1 MRKNQQSEWVGM
13 EDNGT
18 NSFSFR
24 SDSDIIRKFI
34 HELNSVEVSTF
45 THFDPDSK
53 TLDALGFTNPRF
65 RLEVEQQDNTKSNIL
80 ISKSNAETSL
90 WNTYVTDQAFI
101 GLVDTQW
108 NKLLS
113 VNAIDYQDR
122 KLFPAQFRP
131 DQIDL
136 KTIHNSKVISTLT
149 YDAKGEA
156 FERFLGFQA
165 EYFIDLSYNNE
176 GIWVDG
182 DWLPWVFSICFKCS
196 DSEDFTPIEFNLTDR
211 IGGTKWYA
219 GSEELGMVFN
229 LPISI
234 IDELGKELNS
244 SHHKP

>member
-13 EDNGT
+13 EDDGT

-80 ISKSNAETSL
+80 ISKSNSETSL

-149 YDAKGEA
+149 YDEKAKPL
-156 FERFLGFQA
+156 R
-165 EYFIDLSYNNE
+165 
-176 GIWVDG
+176 
-182 DWLPWVFSICFKCS
+182 
-196 DSEDFTPIEFNLTDR
+196 
-211 IGGTKWYA
+211 
-219 GSEELGMVFN
+219 GS
-229 LPISI
+229 
-234 IDELGKELNS
+234 
-244 SHHKP
+244 

>member
-1 MRKNQQSEWVGM
+1 M
-13 EDNGT
+13 
-18 NSFSFR
+18 
-24 SDSDIIRKFI
+24 
-34 HELNSVEVSTF
+34 EVSTF

-80 ISKSNAETSL
+80 ISKSNSETSL

-182 DWLPWVFSICFKCS
+182 DWLPWVFQFALNAQILKISLRSNLIL
-196 DSEDFTPIEFNLTDR
+196 PIESVEPNGMQDQRSLAWYLISPFRSLT
-211 IGGTKWYA
+211 
-219 GSEELGMVFN
+219 N
-229 LPISI
+229 
-234 IDELGKELNS
+234 
-244 SHHKP
+244 